1 MSIVINIGSIDIMLN
16 IKQEIQILLL
26 RRGLSMRKLLVK
38 MKEAGYEMPASS
50 NFSVMLSKKR
60 IRFETVQEVL
70 NFLGYEFKIVE
81 KTSSE

>member
-26 RRGLSMRKLLVK
+26 KRGLSMRKLLVK
-38 MKEAGYEMPASS
+38 MKEAGYDMPASS

-70 NFLGYEFKIVE
+70 DFLGYEFKIVE
-81 KTSSE
+81 KISE

>member
-38 MKEAGYEMPASS
+38 MQEAGYDMPASS

-81 KTSSE
+81 KTPSE

>member
-26 RRGLSMRKLLVK
+26 KRGLSMRKLLVK
-38 MKEAGYEMPASS
+38 MKEAGFDMPASS

-81 KTSSE
+81 KTPSE

>member
-1 MSIVINIGSIDIMLN
+1 MLN

-38 MKEAGYEMPASS
+38 MKEAGYDMPASS

-81 KTSSE
+81 KTPSE

>member
-1 MSIVINIGSIDIMLN
+1 MSNVINIGSIDIMLN

-26 RRGLSMRKLLVK
+26 KRGLSMRKLLVK
-38 MKEAGYEMPASS
+38 MKEAGFDMPASS

-81 KTSSE
+81 KTPSE

>member
-1 MSIVINIGSIDIMLN
+1 MLN

-26 RRGLSMRKLLVK
+26 KRGLSMRKLLVK
-38 MKEAGYEMPASS
+38 MKEAGYDMPASS

-70 NFLGYEFKIVE
+70 DFLGYEFKIVE
-81 KTSSE
+81 KISE

>member
-38 MKEAGYEMPASS
+38 MQEAGFDMPASS

-70 NFLGYEFKIVE
+70 DFLGYEFKIVE
-81 KTSSE
+81 KVSE

>member
-1 MSIVINIGSIDIMLN
+1 MSSIDIMLN

-26 RRGLSMRKLLVK
+26 KRGLSMRKLLVK
-38 MKEAGYEMPASS
+38 MKEAGFDMPASS

-70 NFLGYEFKIVE
+70 DFLGYEFKIVE
-81 KTSSE
+81 KVSE

>member
-38 MKEAGYEMPASS
+38 MKEAGYDMPASS

-81 KTSSE
+81 KTPSE

>member
-1 MSIVINIGSIDIMLN
+1 MGSIDIMLN

-38 MKEAGYEMPASS
+38 MQEAGYDMPASS

-81 KTSSE
+81 KTPSE

>member
-1 MSIVINIGSIDIMLN
+1 MLN

-26 RRGLSMRKLLVK
+26 KRGLSMRKLLVK
-38 MKEAGYEMPASS
+38 MKEAGYDMPASS

-70 NFLGYEFKIVE
+70 DFLGYEFKIVE
-81 KTSSE
+81 KVSE

>member
-1 MSIVINIGSIDIMLN
+1 MSSIVIMLN

-38 MKEAGYEMPASS
+38 MNEAGFSMPASS
-50 NFSVMLSKKR
+50 NFSVMLNKKR

-70 NFLGYEFKIVE
+70 DFLGYEFKIVE
-81 KTSSE
+81 KN

>member
-26 RRGLSMRKLLVK
+26 KRGLSMRNLLVK
-38 MKEAGYEMPASS
+38 MKESGFDMPSSS

-70 NFLGYEFKIVE
+70 DFLGYEFKIVE
-81 KTSSE
+81 KVSE

>member
-1 MSIVINIGSIDIMLN
+1 MLN

-26 RRGLSMRKLLVK
+26 KRGLSMRKLLVK
-38 MKEAGYEMPASS
+38 MKEAGFDMPASS

-70 NFLGYEFKIVE
+70 DFLGYEFKIVE
-81 KTSSE
+81 KVSE